1 MGEPRIISGCSVR
14 KAAPAREHSRYEVV
28 ICQLPD
34 MKEGEQP
41 RTRSAITGVPRYVV
55 WYIDDKGK
63 PTDGRFYKE
72 REAAHAEFDRRT
84 QSIPL

>member
-1 MGEPRIISGCSVR
+1 MGAPRIISGCSVL

-34 MKEGEQP
+34 AQEGENHF
-41 RTRSAITGVPRYVV
+41 VV
-55 WYIDDKGK
+55 WYIDDKGN

-72 REAAHAEFDRRT
+72 REAAHAEFERRT

>member
-1 MGEPRIISGCSVR
+1 MGEPRIIGGCSVL

-34 MKEGEQP
+34 VKEGEQP
-41 RTRSAITGVPRYVV
+41 RTRSATTGVPRYVV
-55 WYIDDKGK
+55 WYIDNKGNT
-63 PTDGRFYKE
+63 TDGRYYKE
-72 REAAHAEFDRRT
+72 REAGHAEFERRT

>member
-1 MGEPRIISGCSVR
+1 MGEPRVIAGYRVL

-34 MKEGEQP
+34 VKK
-41 RTRSAITGVPRYVV
+41 GVGTLHHYVV